1 MQYFIKRGEQSF
13 GPYNLSEIQ
22 QYVQSGNIL
31 LDDLTQSEGM
41 GDWVPVSQ
49 VLGNIPAAAPAIT
62 DPSAFVPLA
71 ERVPLPPNL
80 PWWVLLILV
89 AFTRQVFNLIWAMV
103 QANWARKLSGNN
115 RALVLVAMYPA
126 GFVAGILTMA
136 LNQRAAALGG
146 LFIIA
151 GLIAMVVGV
160 FTIKADMEHYYRTK
174 ENIGLTLSGA
184 LTFFFGT
191 IYLQYHINQLASMK
205 KRGVLQ

>member
-41 GDWVPVSQ
+41 GDWIPVSQ
-49 VLGNIPAAAPAIT
+49 VLGNIPAAVPAIT
-62 DPSAFVPLA
+62 DPSGFVPLA
-71 ERVPLPPNL
+71 ERVSLPPNL

-89 AFTRQVFNLIWAMV
+89 AFTRQVFNLLWAIV

-115 RALVLVAMYPA
+115 KALVLVAMYPA
-126 GFVAGILTMA
+126 GFAAGILTMA

-174 ENIGLTLSGA
+174 ENIGLVLSGA
-184 LTFFFGT
+184 MTFFFGT